1 MKTKILLVITLALTF
16 NLSINAQVGIGTTS
30 PDPSSILDI
39 SSTTQGMLAPRMTT
53 TERTAITTP
62 ANSLLVYDTT
72 VKAFFYYDTLSTSW
86 VQLNSGSDK
95 RDNFKLVKSATDLAD
110 ELTAGGGS
118 KYLLNTGTLYEING
132 TISLNFPIELN
143 NAAINGR
150 DEEEDILT
158 RTGGVLIEGTT
169 GGQIEHLSLIAA
181 GGGTV
186 FNLNDPTGAEEVTI
200 IGSLIE
206 DSGSVGSL
214 SGFEHIYD

>member
-1 MKTKILLVITLALTF
+1 M
-16 NLSINAQVGIGTTS
+16 
-30 PDPSSILDI
+30 
-39 SSTTQGMLAPRMTT
+39 
-53 TERTAITTP
+53 
-62 ANSLLVYDTT
+62 
-72 VKAFFYYDTLSTSW
+72 
-86 VQLNSGSDK
+86 
-95 RDNFKLVKSATDLAD
+95 
-110 ELTAGGGS
+110 
-118 KYLLNTGTLYEING
+118 
-132 TISLNFPIELN
+132 NFPIELN